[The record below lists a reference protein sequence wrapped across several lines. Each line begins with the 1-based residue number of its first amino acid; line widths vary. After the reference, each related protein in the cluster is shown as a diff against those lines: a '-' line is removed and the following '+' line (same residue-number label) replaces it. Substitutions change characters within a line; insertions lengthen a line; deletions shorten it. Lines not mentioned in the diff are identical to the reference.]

1 MSTLEDNIQSLNDYL
16 AQENRITQDNISLK
30 RNINNIEG
38 ELQRSQINFDRYSS
52 LVFVLSLIVLLLLVY
67 NTQIDIMY
75 PFKLL
80 VNYLGANE
88 YGSVILVLILCL
100 IVLSFLY
107 FSRISYSKITTS
119 LIVTGFIYYTLLKIF
134 GLDTMGVSLLFIFLF
149 IYYFFDF

>member
-16 AQENRITQDNISLK
+16 SQENRITQDNISLK

-52 LVFVLSLIVLLLLVY
+52 LVFVLSLIVVLLLIY

-75 PFKLL
+75 PFKSL
-80 VNYLGANE
+80 VNYLGAND
-88 YGSVILVLILCL
+88 YGPVILVVILSF

-107 FSRISYSKITTS
+107 FSKVSYSKITTS
-119 LIVTGFIYYTLLKIF
+119 LIVTGFIYYTLLKLF
-134 GLDTMGVSLLFIFLF
+134 GLDTMGISLLFIFLF

>member
-16 AQENRITQDNISLK
+16 AEENKITKDNISLK

-88 YGSVILVLILCL
+88 YGSVILVVILCL

-134 GLDTMGVSLLFIFLF
+134 GLDTMGISLLFVFLF